1 MEGETGETVV
11 RGRGEAR
18 DGRGGMGGARAEA
31 SCCGRSRGRALQ
43 VEWEGQYPVAM
54 ACVAS
59 GEGSASIGMDV
70 AMYGPLRKGWQ
81 GEICRGLEC
90 GRVLRGLVEVGL
102 SNPHRKTF

>member
-1 MEGETGETVV
+1 M

-54 ACVAS
+54 HALRVEKAVRASEWMSRWAVENGVA
-59 GEGSASIGMDV
+59 G
-70 AMYGPLRKGWQ
+70 
-81 GEICRGLEC
+81 
-90 GRVLRGLVEVGL
+90 
-102 SNPHRKTF
+102 